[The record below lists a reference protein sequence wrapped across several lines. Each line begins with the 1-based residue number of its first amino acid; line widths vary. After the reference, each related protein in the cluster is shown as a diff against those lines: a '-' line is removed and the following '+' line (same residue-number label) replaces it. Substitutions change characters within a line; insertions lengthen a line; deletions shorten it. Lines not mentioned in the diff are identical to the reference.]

1 MADDINLSDL
11 ENIQGRLSDLAEQY
25 NKLRESAGEAHD
37 KTVTSLESELNLL
50 LQQKVASGE
59 IKTLAEANATVE
71 AERVKMLQ
79 EVLNNSIARQKQ
91 LQQELTIWEK
101 RDQQISD
108 TLMKEYQVASDV
120 DQLRKMQGFTLNA
133 LNEKEKGI
141 YALLI
146 EQEKGR
152 EKELENQNELLAVKT
167 DLNANAKEYAE
178 NIRDAKEN
186 SDELTASVSNLDSG
200 TSDLAG
206 SILGIFGIKKTKL
219 SDTLG
224 HIFKGTLSIKDA
236 FSSLGQKLKEGI
248 TPETVLL
255 ATLNKVF
262 QSTYKMVTEAN
273 EAFTSMTRTT
283 GVTSEAHEDLVK
295 TTFYGNLEMGQSI
308 GEVAE
313 AYGALHSSLA
323 DFSNQTIATQKRLTE
338 SAMIYKNLGVSG
350 TSFAT
355 ALTNVTKSAGLS
367 DSALARITK
376 TANNMGF
383 NTEQAFNMLNEN
395 AELFFQYSGPQ
406 LEKEFANMSALSK
419 NLGID
424 MGTLG
429 KAMGQFD
436 TFEGAAN
443 SVGRLNAMLRG
454 PYFNTLEMLRATE
467 SERVQLLQR
476 GLHESGKSWGTMN
489 RFQKKYIAE
498 QAGLNVVDMGKIM
511 RGEDTMDEMTARN
524 QAFNSTMDDLKK
536 MAIDATPIIK
546 KFTNLMVKFA
556 LPFEIIIDILDW
568 LVTALNESEVA
579 FFAFG
584 AAIAFAMAPFNKWAA
599 VAQFVITSI
608 VAIGNAFRKRESP
621 PTWQLPLAMAG
632 GVATFTG
639 IMIKWGGVLKK
650 TTGTIGR
657 FRKGMSKSSKG
668 ASSWAKNMFL
678 AGAGIG
684 AAALGLSMLV
694 KAFADMDWNQFGILA
709 AGMGLLALTVA
720 GLALVAKVAA
730 GPIALLGLGL
740 LMIGAGIALAG
751 AGIRLMGQGIL
762 LMARGA
768 GELSPLILPLMGL
781 LATAAL
787 AGPGLILSAVGLVV
801 FSGAMLMLSAALALI
816 HLKTLSEFTNFMEAL
831 SDIDY
836 GSATGFI
843 SALTDLTSEI
853 DEVASG
859 DFELVFSALGID
871 AIAQSL
877 KEIPVEKAH
886 ALTSVLEATTR
897 AASVDVDTTSLA
909 KDVERMAM
917 ATFLMDVSLDKRA
930 KKDQE
935 GVLVTDKIVVDLGG
949 GKRFEKRV
957 LDIVNKKLGSKI

>member
-1 MADDINLSDL
+1 
-11 ENIQGRLSDLAEQY
+11 
-25 NKLRESAGEAHD
+25 
-37 KTVTSLESELNLL
+37 
-50 LQQKVASGE
+50 
-59 IKTLAEANATVE
+59 
-71 AERVKMLQ
+71 
-79 EVLNNSIARQKQ
+79 
-91 LQQELTIWEK
+91 
-101 RDQQISD
+101 
-108 TLMKEYQVASDV
+108 
-120 DQLRKMQGFTLNA
+120 
-133 LNEKEKGI
+133 
-141 YALLI
+141 
-146 EQEKGR
+146 
-152 EKELENQNELLAVKT
+152 
-167 DLNANAKEYAE
+167 
-178 NIRDAKEN
+178 
-186 SDELTASVSNLDSG
+186 
-200 TSDLAG
+200 
-206 SILGIFGIKKTKL
+206 
-219 SDTLG
+219 
-224 HIFKGTLSIKDA
+224 
-236 FSSLGQKLKEGI
+236 
-248 TPETVLL
+248 
-255 ATLNKVF
+255 
-262 QSTYKMVTEAN
+262 
-273 EAFTSMTRTT
+273 
-283 GVTSEAHEDLVK
+283 
-295 TTFYGNLEMGQSI
+295 
-308 GEVAE
+308 
-313 AYGALHSSLA
+313 
-323 DFSNQTIATQKRLTE
+323 
-338 SAMIYKNLGVSG
+338 
-350 TSFAT
+350 
-355 ALTNVTKSAGLS
+355 
-367 DSALARITK
+367 
-376 TANNMGF
+376 
-383 NTEQAFNMLNEN
+383 
-395 AELFFQYSGPQ
+395 
-406 LEKEFANMSALSK
+406 
-419 NLGID
+419 
-424 MGTLG
+424 
-429 KAMGQFD
+429 
-436 TFEGAAN
+436 
-443 SVGRLNAMLRG
+443 
-454 PYFNTLEMLRATE
+454 
-467 SERVQLLQR
+467 
-476 GLHESGKSWGTMN
+476 
-489 RFQKKYIAE
+489 
-498 QAGLNVVDMGKIM
+498 
-511 RGEDTMDEMTARN
+511 MDEMTARN

-608 VAIGNAFRKRESP
+608 VAIGNAFRKRASP

-668 ASSWAKNMFL
+668 ASAWAKNMFL
-678 AGAGIG
+678 AGVGIG

-768 GELSPLILPLMGL
+768 GELLPLILPLMGL

-787 AGPGLILSAVGLVV
+787 AGPGLILSAVGLTV